1 MDPAYIMKKLL
12 ILLLLPFAAQAQQ
25 TAYKA
30 VKCADTQ
37 SVITALTGKEYKE
50 KPFWMGF
57 DQKEHT
63 YSIFYNKE
71 TTGWTIIEF
80 KGKTACIL
88 GAGEE
93 SQLSKELATK
103 H

>member
-1 MDPAYIMKKLL
+1 VRYL
-12 ILLLLPFAAQAQQ
+12 ILGLLFPLTVSAQQ

-30 VKCADTQ
+30 VMCADTEK
-37 SVITALTGKEYKE
+37 VITALTGKDYKE
-50 KPFWMGF
+50 KPFWMGV
-57 DQKEHT
+57 DQKDHT

-93 SQLSKELATK
+93 SQLSQDLLRKNN
-103 H
+103 

>member
-1 MDPAYIMKKLL
+1 MKKILF
-12 ILLLLPFAAQAQQ
+12 LLLSFPITALAQQ

-30 VKCADTQ
+30 VMCADTEK
-37 SVITALTGKEYKE
+37 VIGALTGKDYKE
-50 KPFWMGF
+50 KPFWMGV
-57 DQKEHT
+57 DQKDHT
-63 YSIFYNKE
+63 FSIFYNKE

-93 SQLSKELATK
+93 SQLSQELSGK
-103 H
+103 M

>member
-30 VKCADTQ
+30 VMCADTQ
-37 SVITALTGKEYKE
+37 SVISSLTGKDYKE
-50 KPFWMGF
+50 KPFWMGV
-57 DQKEHT
+57 DQKDHT
-63 YSIFYNKE
+63 FSVFYNKD

-93 SQLSKELATK
+93 SQLAQELPRK
-103 H
+103 

>member
-1 MDPAYIMKKLL
+1 MKKFLL
-12 ILLLLPFAAQAQQ
+12 VLLLLSPFNAHAQQ

-30 VKCADTQ
+30 VMCADTQ
-37 SVITALTGKEYKE
+37 SVITALTGKDYKE
-50 KPFWMGF
+50 KPFWMGV

-93 SQLSKELATK
+93 SQLSQELSK
-103 H
+103 R

>member
-1 MDPAYIMKKLL
+1 MNKILALIML
-12 ILLLLPFAAQAQQ
+12 IPCVAHAQQ

-30 VKCADTQ
+30 VMCADTEK
-37 SVITALTGKEYKE
+37 VIGALTGKEYKE
-50 KPFWMGF
+50 RPFWMGV
-57 DQKEHT
+57 DQKDHT

-71 TTGWTIIEF
+71 TSGWTIIEF

-93 SQLSKELATK
+93 SQLSKELSGK
-103 H
+103 L

>member
-1 MDPAYIMKKLL
+1 MNKYL
-12 ILLLLPFAAQAQQ
+12 IIFMLPFAAEAQQ

-30 VKCADTQ
+30 VMCADTEK
-37 SVITALTGKEYKE
+37 VITALTGKDYKE
-50 KPFWMGF
+50 QPFWMGV
-57 DQKEHT
+57 DQKDHT
-63 YSIFYNKE
+63 YSIFYNKQ

-93 SQLSKELATK
+93 SQLSQELSGK
-103 H
+103 M

>member
-1 MDPAYIMKKLL
+1 MKKFLL
-12 ILLLLPFAAQAQQ
+12 VLLLFPFTARAQQ

-30 VKCADTQ
+30 VMCADTQ
-37 SVITALTGKEYKE
+37 SVITALTGKDYKE
-50 KPFWMGF
+50 KPFWMGV

-71 TTGWTIIEF
+71 TSGWTIIEF

-93 SQLSKELATK
+93 SQLSQELSGK
-103 H
+103 M

>member
-1 MDPAYIMKKLL
+1 MKKFLL
-12 ILLLLPFAAQAQQ
+12 VLLLFSFTAHAQQ

-30 VKCADTQ
+30 VMCADTQ

-50 KPFWMGF
+50 KPFWMGV

-71 TTGWTIIEF
+71 TSGWTIIEF

-93 SQLSKELATK
+93 SQLSQELSGK
-103 H
+103 M

>member
-1 MDPAYIMKKLL
+1 MKK
-12 ILLLLPFAAQAQQ
+12 ILALFLLPCSVYAQQ

-30 VKCADTQ
+30 VMCADTEK
-37 SVITALTGKEYKE
+37 VISALTGKDYKE
-50 KPFWMGF
+50 RPFWMGV
-57 DQKEHT
+57 DQKDHT

-93 SQLSKELATK
+93 SQLSQELSGK
-103 H
+103 M

>member
-1 MDPAYIMKKLL
+1 MKKILF
-12 ILLLLPFAAQAQQ
+12 LLLAFPITALAQQ

-30 VKCADTQ
+30 VMCADTEK
-37 SVITALTGKEYKE
+37 VIGALTGKDYKE
-50 KPFWMGF
+50 KPFWMGV
-57 DQKEHT
+57 DQKDHT
-63 YSIFYNKE
+63 FSIFYNKE

-93 SQLSKELATK
+93 SQLSQELSGK
-103 H
+103 M

>member
-1 MDPAYIMKKLL
+1 MLKKSLL
-12 ILLLLPFAAQAQQ
+12 LLLLPLTASAQQ

-30 VKCADTQ
+30 VMCSDTEV
-37 SVITALTGKEYKE
+37 VIRSLTGKDYKE
-50 KPFWMGF
+50 RPFWMGT
-57 DQKEHT
+57 DQKDHT

-93 SQLSKELATK
+93 SQLSIELSGK
-103 H
+103 L

>member
-1 MDPAYIMKKLL
+1 MKK
-12 ILLLLPFAAQAQQ
+12 ILALFLLPCSAYAQQ

-30 VKCADTQ
+30 VMCADTEK
-37 SVITALTGKEYKE
+37 VISALTGKDYKE
-50 KPFWMGF
+50 RPFWMGV
-57 DQKEHT
+57 DQKDHT

-93 SQLSKELATK
+93 SQLSQELSGK
-103 H
+103 M

>member
-1 MDPAYIMKKLL
+1 MDPVYIMKKLL
-12 ILLLLPFAAQAQQ
+12 ILLLLPFTAQAQQ

-30 VKCADTQ
+30 VMCADTQ
-37 SVITALTGKEYKE
+37 SVISSLTGKDYKE
-50 KPFWMGF
+50 KPFWMGV
-57 DQKEHT
+57 DQKDHT
-63 YSIFYNKE
+63 FSVFYNKD

-93 SQLSKELATK
+93 SQLSRELATK

>member
-1 MDPAYIMKKLL
+1 MKKFLL
-12 ILLLLPFAAQAQQ
+12 VLLLFPFTAHAQQ

-30 VKCADTQ
+30 VMCADTQ
-37 SVITALTGKEYKE
+37 NVIKSLTGNDYKE
-50 KPFWMGF
+50 RPFWMGV
-57 DQKEHT
+57 DQKDHPF
-63 YSIFYNKE
+63 SIFYNKE

-93 SQLSKELATK
+93 SQLSQELSK
-103 H
+103 IK

>member
-1 MDPAYIMKKLL
+1 MKKLL
-12 ILLLLPFAAQAQQ
+12 LLLLIPFNVHAQQ

-30 VKCADTQ
+30 VMCADTQ

-50 KPFWMGF
+50 KPFWMGV

-71 TTGWTIIEF
+71 TSGWTIIEF

-93 SQLSKELATK
+93 SQLSQELSK
-103 H
+103 R

>member
-1 MDPAYIMKKLL
+1 MKK
-12 ILLLLPFAAQAQQ
+12 ILALFLLPCSAYAQQ

-30 VKCADTQ
+30 VMCADTQ
-37 SVITALTGKEYKE
+37 SVITALTGKDYKE
-50 KPFWMGF
+50 RPFWMGV
-57 DQKEHT
+57 DQKDHT

-93 SQLSKELATK
+93 SQLSQELSGK
-103 H
+103 M

>member
-1 MDPAYIMKKLL
+1 MKKFFL
-12 ILLLLPFAAQAQQ
+12 IFCFPLTSFAQQ

-30 VKCADTQ
+30 VMCADTEK
-37 SVITALTGKEYKE
+37 VITALTGKDYKE
-50 KPFWMGF
+50 QPFWMGV
-57 DQKEHT
+57 DQKDHT
-63 YSIFYNKE
+63 YSIFYNKQ